1 MGQIMR
7 DLVQV
12 YCIYDIYSNSKTTTV
27 LKSFTPFIR
36 PFKVSSAI
44 LDVTDDFVSF
54 AESDVNIERDGT
66 SGTMTSIAS
75 ELKFA
80 KTKTTL
86 FLKAAYEAFISKD
99 VSFKTYDDII
109 SSDEDRYSESNIDAN
124 TCQDYSRV

>member
-12 YCIYDIYSNSKTTTV
+12 YCIYDIYSRRTV
-27 LKSFTPFIR
+27 TRDSSRSLSN

-66 SGTMTSIAS
+66 SGTMTSIAY

-86 FLKAAYEAFISKD
+86 FLH
-99 VSFKTYDDII
+99 
-109 SSDEDRYSESNIDAN
+109 
-124 TCQDYSRV
+124 